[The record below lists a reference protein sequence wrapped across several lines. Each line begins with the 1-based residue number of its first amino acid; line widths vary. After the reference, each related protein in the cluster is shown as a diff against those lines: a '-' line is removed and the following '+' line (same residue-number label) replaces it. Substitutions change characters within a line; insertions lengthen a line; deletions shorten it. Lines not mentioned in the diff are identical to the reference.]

1 MRNYSLATLEK
12 MLSRWKTKYYEE
24 TAKPHN
30 PRGYRLPSLAAWDK
44 ARTRV
49 LELEAAI
56 AEKKKEMKY
65 Q

>member
-24 TAKPHN
+24 TAKPYN
-30 PRGYRLPSLAAWDK
+30 LRGYRSPSLAAWDK

-56 AEKKKEMKY
+56 AEKKKEMKC

>member
-12 MLSRWKTKYYEE
+12 MLSKWKTKYYEE
-24 TAKPHN
+24 TAKPYI
-30 PRGYRLPSLAAWDK
+30 PRGYRSPSLAAWDK

-56 AEKKKEMKY
+56 AEKKKEMKCK
-65 Q
+65 